1 MLVWGLDSFI
11 LSLLYLKL
19 QNCKFFCQ
27 ITCDLLSIRRANLR
41 DNLNGFSDNNS

>member
-1 MLVWGLDSFI
+1 LTVLMYLFSYSFR
-11 LSLLYLKL
+11 L
-19 QNCKFFCQ
+19 QKRKFYCQ